1 VEPAPEGDY
10 IALVVSLQ
18 AAANG
23 VWSIVVDG
31 TPGMRAIP
39 LAPVKL
45 ILRLWRAHDSGTL
58 RGTVRL
64 HGTDRWAPIQ
74 SNVQIEQL
82 VQAWLLDDS
91 APGGNK

>member
-1 VEPAPEGDY
+1 VEPAPEGSY

-18 AAANG
+18 AAADG
-23 VWSIVVDG
+23 AWSIVVDG
-31 TPGMRAIP
+31 TPGMLSIP
-39 LAPVKL
+39 LVPVKL
-45 ILRLWRAHDSGTL
+45 ILRMWRAHDSGAL

-82 VQAWLLDDS
+82 VQAWLFGDG
-91 APGGNK
+91 APGGNQ